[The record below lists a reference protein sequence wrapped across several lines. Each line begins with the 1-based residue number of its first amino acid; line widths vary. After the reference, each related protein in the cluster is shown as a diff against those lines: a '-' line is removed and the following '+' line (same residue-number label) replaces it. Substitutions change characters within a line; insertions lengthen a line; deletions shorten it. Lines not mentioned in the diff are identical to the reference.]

1 MIYKEITAKD
11 NPLIK
16 LVGGLQT
23 SAKARRESGLFVLEG
38 LRLLSD
44 AAENGVPFEKVIVSA
59 SAAEKYGEDLEI
71 LAQNAAERIRIPD
84 HLFSKISD
92 TKSPQGVCAVC
103 KTVTRAADEIDRNG
117 KYVLLDGVADPANVG
132 AIART
137 GEALGVSGII
147 LTGNSCDPY
156 APKVLRASMG
166 TLLRLPLFFLDDIR
180 QNPGL
185 TLYACVVERSAT
197 DIRTCA
203 FRQGSAIVI
212 GNEANGISDAVR
224 KAADHCV
231 TVPMRGK
238 AESLNAAAAAA
249 IAIWEM
255 MK

>member
-16 LVGGLQT
+16 LIGGLQT

-38 LRLLSD
+38 LRLLFD
-44 AAENGVPFEKVIVSA
+44 AAENGIPFEKLIVA
-59 SAAEKYGEDLEI
+59 DSAAEKYAEDIEI
-71 LAQNAAERIRIPD
+71 LARNAEALIRIPEY
-84 HLFSKISD
+84 LFTKISD
-92 TKSPQGVCAVC
+92 IKSPQGVCALC
-103 KTVTRAADEIDRNG
+103 KTVTRAVGEIDRGG

-137 GEALGVSGII
+137 GEALGVSGLI
-147 LTGNSCDPY
+147 LTGSGCDPY

-166 TLLRLPLFFLDDIR
+166 TVLRLPLFFLDSIT

-185 TLYACVVERSAT
+185 TLYACVVERNAT
-197 DIRTCA
+197 DIRSLSFA
-203 FRQGSAIVI
+203 PGSAIVI
-212 GNEANGISDAVR
+212 GNEANGVSDEVR
-224 KAADHCV
+224 NAADHRV